1 MKMELRQSQTQ
12 LTSDGDLLVKGYV
25 NKTNTLS
32 EMLGSTTKFKEKI
45 APGAFAKAIRNR
57 SREIDFL
64 AEHDTK
70 AVLASTR
77 NDSLILKEDA
87 EGLYMEARI
96 SPTSYGRDW
105 HVLISDGIVQSM
117 SFGFRALKDSWQK
130 IEGIAVRTVHEL
142 ELYEVSAVRNPA
154 YMSSSISARGIDV
167 IEDISVPNEISEY
180 SNNKKERNNM
190 MEITE
195 KRNNEFEQILKGE
208 TRSLQTTAQA
218 GAVIPQNVHDEI
230 VLKMEEIS
238 PVFAKARKL
247 QSVAG
252 TLRVARENDGV
263 SAGFVGE
270 AESLTEGQIGFKYID
285 LKQKRVG
292 AAVSLS
298 NQLINDSAVNIQ
310 DYVGSLLARRTGKA
324 IEKSILTGA
333 GGNEFAGIIND
344 ADIRA
349 ISNTGTGIVLL
360 DDLQNLYLSI
370 HPDFLNGSSFT
381 MSRDFFNTVA
391 KLKDNNGHF
400 YLQMGV
406 VNGAVQYTLFGLP
419 VDVTD
424 ALPASTPVIFGNIT
438 EAYNVMIKQEA
449 KLQEII
455 DTETALKGAKM
466 FLFDFYADGAVV
478 NPQAVVKLTVS

>member
-12 LTSDGDLLVKGYV
+12 LTSDGELLVKGYV

-45 APGAFAKAIRNR
+45 APGAFAKAIRNK
-57 SREIDFL
+57 SRDVDFL
-64 AEHDTK
+64 AEHDSKT
-70 AVLASTR
+70 VLASTR
-77 NDSLILKEDA
+77 NDSLTLKEDA

-96 SPTSYGRDW
+96 SPTSYGKDW

-142 ELYEVSAVRNPA
+142 ELYEVSCVRNPA
-154 YMSSSISARGIDV
+154 YASSSISARGIDI
-167 IEDISVPNEISEY
+167 IENISVPKEISEY
-180 SNNKKERNNM
+180 SNSKEERNNM

-208 TRSLQTTAQA
+208 TRSLQMTAQA
-218 GAVIPQNVHDEI
+218 GAIIPQNVHDEI
-230 VLKMEEIS
+230 ILKMEETS

-263 SAGFVGE
+263 VAGFVGE
-270 AESLTEGQIGFKYID
+270 GEALTEGQIGFEYVD

-324 IEKSILTGA
+324 IEKSILVGTG
-333 GGNEFAGIIND
+333 NTEFAGIIND
-344 ADIRA
+344 ADIQA
-349 ISNTGTGIVLL
+349 VPTTGTGAVLL
-360 DDLQNLYLSI
+360 DDLQTLYLTI

-381 MSRDFFNTVA
+381 MSRDFFNTIA
-391 KLKDNNGHF
+391 KLKDNDGHF

-406 VNGAVQYTLFGLP
+406 VNGAVQYTIFGLP

-449 KLQEII
+449 KLQEIN
-455 DTETALKGAKM
+455 DTTMALKGAKM

>member
-32 EMLGSTTKFKEKI
+32 EMLGSTTRFKEKI
-45 APGAFAKAIRNR
+45 APGAFAKAIRNK
-57 SREIDFL
+57 SRDVDFL
-64 AEHDTK
+64 AEHDSKT
-70 AVLASTR
+70 VLASTR
-77 NDSLILKEDA
+77 NDSLTLKEDA

-96 SPTSYGRDW
+96 SPTSYGKDW

-117 SFGFRALKDSWQK
+117 SFGFRALKESWQK
-130 IEGIAVRTVHEL
+130 VEGIAIRTIHEL
-142 ELYEVSAVRNPA
+142 ELFEVSAVRNPA
-154 YMSSSISARGIDV
+154 YMSSSISARGIDI
-167 IEDISVPNEISEY
+167 IENISVPKEISEY
-180 SNNKKERNNM
+180 SNNKEERNNM

-208 TRSLQTTAQA
+208 TRSLQMTAQA
-218 GAVIPQNVHDEI
+218 GAIIPQNVHDEI
-230 VLKMEEIS
+230 ILKMEETS

-252 TLRVARENDGV
+252 TLRVTRENDGV
-263 SAGFVGE
+263 VAGFVGE
-270 AESLTEGQIGFKYID
+270 GEALTEGQIGFEYVD

-324 IEKSILTGA
+324 IEKSILVGTG
-333 GGNEFAGIIND
+333 NTEFAGIIND
-344 ADIRA
+344 ADIQA
-349 ISNTGTGIVLL
+349 VLSTGTGAVLL
-360 DDLQNLYLSI
+360 DDLQTLYLTI

-381 MSRDFFNTVA
+381 MSREFFNTIA
-391 KLKDNNGHF
+391 KLKDNDGHF

-449 KLQEII
+449 KLQEIN
-455 DTETALKGAKM
+455 DTTMALKGAKM